1 MLHKKRD
8 HPKEKIVLH
17 QRNKHRGRYDFKQLS
32 ESTPELAPFVKMNS
46 YDDESIN
53 FSDPQAVRILNKA
66 LLKYFYGLDHCNIP
80 SGYLC
85 PPIPGRADYIHYVA
99 DLLTDSRNG
108 NIPTGSSVKC
118 LDIGTGSSCVYPLI
132 GTTEYGWTFVG
143 TDIDPGSLESA
154 NKIVALNPV
163 LDGKI
168 ELRLQMNSGDIFYG
182 IIRPDEHFDLTI
194 CNPPFRSSAEESQS
208 GSLRKLKNL
217 KLRKIANPVL
227 NFGGQGNEL
236 WCEGG
241 ELQFVQNM
249 IKQSRHFASSCL
261 WFTTLISK
269 ESNLK
274 KVEEMLKK
282 AETVRIKII
291 PMGQGNKISRIVA
304 WTFLTDAQQ
313 KLWSHA

>member
-1 MLHKKRD
+1 MLHKKRE
-8 HPKEKIVLH
+8 HPKEKIMLH
-17 QRNKHRGRYDFKQLS
+17 PRNKHRGRYEFRQLS
-32 ESTPELAPFVKMNS
+32 ESTPELAPFVKLNS
-46 YDDESIN
+46 YDDESID

-66 LLKYFYGLDHCNIP
+66 LLKHLYGIDHWNIP

-85 PPIPGRADYIHYVA
+85 PPVPGRADYIHYIA

-132 GTTEYGWTFVG
+132 GTSEYGWSFVG
-143 TDIDPGSLESA
+143 TDIDPVSLESA
-154 NKIVALNPV
+154 NKIVALNPI

-168 ELRLQMNSGDIFYG
+168 ELRLQKHSGDIFNG

-194 CNPPFRSSAEESQS
+194 CNPPFHSSAKDAQS

-217 KLRKIANPVL
+217 NSRKITNPVL

-241 ELQFVQNM
+241 ELRFVQNM
-249 IKQSRHFASSCL
+249 IIQSKQFAASCL
-261 WFTTLISK
+261 WFTTLLSK

-282 AETVRIKII
+282 AEAVGIKII

-304 WTFLTDAQQ
+304 WTFFTDAQ
-313 KLWSHA
+313 